1 MINVDR
7 YFVTLRNII
16 GQVDTPRVKGDGRW
30 GRWGDGGAGGAGGAE
45 GAGGAGKKNILHHFR
60 YDTAFGQI

>member
-16 GQVDTPRVKGDGRW
+16 GQVDTPRVNGNRRW
-30 GRWGDGGAGGAGGAE
+30 GAEEAE
-45 GAGGAGKKNILHHFR
+45 GAGEMGEMGS
-60 YDTAFGQI
+60 